1 MEFSLPLVI
10 GAGVLSFLS
19 PCVLPLVP
27 PYLTYMSG
35 ASYDQLRAE
44 AVSGSP
50 GRLTGR
56 VALTSIFFILGF
68 SVVFIA
74 LGATATAFGQVFR
87 QLLPILTPIAG
98 VVIIAMG
105 LHFLGV
111 FRIGILDRQLRHNG
125 PGAASGP
132 LGGFL
137 LGLAFAIGWTPCI
150 GPVLAAILA
159 VAGSTDTVARGAGL
173 LAIYSL
179 GLGIPFL
186 LVAFFAEHL
195 VEALGRFR
203 RHLPKVEKAMGAFL
217 VLAGLMF
224 LTGQMSRPWSM
235 RRRMSLPASRVSSMR
250 RSASTSVR
258 FSTSGRSV
266 WRRENA
272 SSWRTSEAARLAF
285 CLMFMMSAKE
295 GSDGRWLASSRSD
308 AMMMAVSTLLKS
320 CAMPP
325 ASWPTACIFCP
336 CAICASSAFC
346 SVVSTA

>member
-56 VALTSIFFILGF
+56 VALTAIFFILGF

-98 VVIIAMG
+98 IVIIAMG

-111 FRIGILDRQLRHNG
+111 YRIGILDRQLRHNG
-125 PGAASGP
+125 PSAASGP

-150 GPVLAAILA
+150 GPVLAAILS
-159 VAGSTDTVARGAGL
+159 VAASRDTAWEGASLLGL
-173 LAIYSL
+173 YSL
-179 GLGIPFL
+179 GLGIPFFLAGIAVGPFLTFFNGFKKHLGLVEKIMGGL
-186 LVAFFAEHL
+186 LVATGLLFITGNFT
-195 VEALGRFR
+195 RISYW
-203 RHLPKVEKAMGAFL
+203 FL
-217 VLAGLMF
+217 ETFPVLANFG
-224 LTGQMSRPWSM
+224 
-235 RRRMSLPASRVSSMR
+235 
-250 RSASTSVR
+250 
-258 FSTSGRSV
+258 
-266 WRRENA
+266 
-272 SSWRTSEAARLAF
+272 
-285 CLMFMMSAKE
+285 
-295 GSDGRWLASSRSD
+295 
-308 AMMMAVSTLLKS
+308 
-320 CAMPP
+320 
-325 ASWPTACIFCP
+325 
-336 CAICASSAFC
+336 
-346 SVVSTA
+346 